1 MSLSSN
7 ETKPKIIAEILGLD
21 ENDIY
26 SEDIKQFLENNP
38 SLPEVPPFDFENLK
52 ELKWASVVALNA
64 GMTPVPVVMNT

>member
-7 ETKPKIIAEILGLD
+7 EPKPKIIAEILGLD
-21 ENDIY
+21 ENDIH

-52 ELKWASVVALNA
+52 ELK
-64 GMTPVPVVMNT
+64 